1 MSENKKIL
9 ATPKIRKFARLLGA
23 NIYKIEGSARA
34 GRITE
39 EDVKNFVNKNL
50 NKSQSKEKKQFKL
63 INLDKSKTLNIYII
77 NGNKNIIDIEEIYE
91 YLKKDN

>member
-1 MSENKKIL
+1 MFENKKVL

-23 NIYKIEGSARA
+23 NISKIEGTARA

-50 NKSQSKEKKQFKL
+50 NKFVKE
-63 INLDKSKTLNIYII
+63 NI
-77 NGNKNIIDIEEIYE
+77 
-91 YLKKDN
+91 

>member
-39 EDVKNFVNKNL
+39 EDVKSREAFEYFKGQVDKEFNFQNK
-50 NKSQSKEKKQFKL
+50 KCSEKVKM
-63 INLDKSKTLNIYII
+63 
-77 NGNKNIIDIEEIYE
+77 
-91 YLKKDN
+91 